1 MSKYNKVDE
10 SIVKKI
16 RNIVGERNVIF
27 ENRDAIE
34 NYSVDEVGNLFAHS
48 PDAVVKPESAKQ
60 ISEIMKLAN
69 ENKIPVTPR
78 GAGSG
83 VAGGAIPI
91 YGGIVISLEK
101 MNKILEIDKINRVA
115 VVEPGVVTN
124 DLCKKV
130 EEEGLFYAGYPMSVE
145 TSFIGGN
152 VATNAGGSQV
162 VKYGN
167 TRKHILGLE
176 VVLPTGEIINLG
188 GRYRKETWGYDLMD
202 LMIGSEGTLGIFTK
216 VIVNLIPKSA
226 KAVDLLVPF
235 EDVEKA
241 VDAVANVIIAARV
254 LPSAVEFMDKLSV
267 DLVTKYLNTT
277 IPFQE
282 KAGAYLIIR
291 MEANSKEEI
300 DTLTENAG
308 QACLDNGA
316 LDVFVAD
323 NRTTSDNIWKVR
335 REFAEGLRAADP
347 YVSLSGDIVVPP
359 SKVPEMMRII
369 TEMAK
374 KHDVKVP
381 TAAHIADGNI
391 HAELLKPANIT
402 PEEWPS
408 VAEKIYEEM
417 TEEAVKIGG
426 VGSGEH
432 GVGILKRNIF
442 LHTKTEAEIK
452 IMREIKRAFD
462 PNGILN
468 PGKVI

>member
-1 MSKYNKVDE
+1 MKYAKVDDK
-10 SIVKKI
+10 IVDELKKI
-16 RNIVGERNVIF
+16 VSEHNVIYK
-27 ENRDAIE
+27 EKEKLE
-34 NYSVDEVGNLFAHS
+34 NYSMDETGKLFSHF
-48 PDAVVKPESAKQ
+48 PDIVVKPENTKQ
-60 ISEIMKLAN
+60 VSYIMKLAN
-69 ENKIPVTPR
+69 KYKIPITPR

-83 VAGGAIPI
+83 VAGGAIPV
-91 YGGIVISLEK
+91 YGGIVMSLEK
-101 MNKILEIDKINRVA
+101 MNKILEIDRINRVA
-115 VVEPGVVTN
+115 VVEPAVVTN
-124 DLCKKV
+124 DLCNKV

-167 TRKHILGLE
+167 TRKHILALE

-188 GRYRKETWGYDLMD
+188 GKYRKETWGYDLMD

-216 VIVNLIPKSA
+216 IIVNLIPKQA
-226 KAVDLLVPF
+226 KSVDLLVPF
-235 EDVEKA
+235 KTIEEA
-241 VDAVANVIIAARV
+241 VNAVANVIIAAKV

-277 IPFQE
+277 IPFQD
-282 KAGAYLIIR
+282 KAGAYLIIK

-300 DTLTENAG
+300 DSLLENAG
-308 QACLDNGA
+308 EACLSNGA

-323 NRTTSDNIWKVR
+323 NRTASDKIWKVR

-359 SKVPEMMRII
+359 SKVPEMMEII
-369 TEMAK
+369 EKIAK
-374 KHDVKVP
+374 KHNVKAP

-391 HAELLKPANIT
+391 HAELLKPQEIPFEKWPDIA
-402 PEEWPS
+402 EE
-408 VAEKIYEEM
+408 IYEEM
-417 TEEAVKIGG
+417 TIEVVKLGG

-432 GVGILKRNIF
+432 GIGFLKRDIF
-442 LHTKTEAEIK
+442 LSTKSEAELRV
-452 IMREIKRAFD
+452 MREIKKAFD

-468 PGKVI
+468 PGKII

>member
-27 ENRDAIE
+27 EDKDAIE
-34 NYSVDEVGNLFAHS
+34 NYSVDEVSKLFARP
-48 PDAVVKPESAKQ
+48 PDVVVKPESAKQ
-60 ISEIMKLAN
+60 ISEVMKIAN

-83 VAGGAIPI
+83 VAGGAIPV

-188 GRYRKETWGYDLMD
+188 GKYRKETWGYDLMD

-216 VIVNLIPKSA
+216 IIVNLIPKSA

-241 VDAVANVIIAARV
+241 VNAVANVIIAARV

-300 DTLTENAG
+300 DTLMENAG

-359 SKVPEMMRII
+359 SKVPEMMKII
-369 TEMAK
+369 SKIVK
-374 KHDVKVP
+374 KYNVKAP

-432 GVGILKRNIF
+432 GVGMLKRNIF